1 MKDFFKDIFFV
12 QLTCDAELLLIC
24 PLTPHI
30 CWNWTLISLKVSV
43 MTAINT
49 FFTNQAKKNIIVLK

>member
-1 MKDFFKDIFFV
+1 MFLHRYFLA

-30 CWNWTLISLKVSV
+30 CWNCTRISLKVSV
-43 MTAINT
+43 ITAMKT
-49 FFTNQAKKNIIVLK
+49 FFTNQARKNIIVLK